1 MKNNLSRLILV
12 SFDLLAIY
20 ISIVLAYYFRVL
32 LEPFFDGS
40 AVGHLGHYTD
50 KFIVYI
56 VVIMAFVSIGIYKHR
71 HDFWEE
77 TYLVL
82 KSLALSLVLVL
93 SVLALSQSIESYS
106 RVIILLSFVA
116 MALVVPMVKYI
127 LKKKLSVFGLWSRKA
142 EVISND
148 SNVTDEIFGNKYL
161 GYVKSSHKA
170 SNIVFMDTEGIPKE
184 EVESKLL
191 TLSYEKK
198 EIIFIPILNSFN
210 FANARIIEIFNA
222 RTNMIVLESSLLKR
236 SNILIKKLVD
246 YFLSILL
253 IPFLILIFGI
263 IIFLMKKEEQ
273 NGSIFFKQERLG
285 KDGEV
290 FVCYK
295 FRSMRENGDEIL
307 KEYLKDH
314 PEEVESYEKYHKY
327 INDPRIT
334 RVGDFMRR
342 TSLDE
347 LPQIINV
354 FRGEMSLIGPRP
366 YMLNE
371 KEKIGSKIDMV
382 LAVKPGITGL
392 WQVSGRSD
400 VDFHSRVD
408 MDVYYT
414 RNWNLWLD
422 VVVLIKTIKTVLI
435 REGAS

>member
-1 MKNNLSRLILV
+1 MKNNISRLVLM
-12 SFDLLAIY
+12 SFDVLVIY
-20 ISIVLAYYFRVL
+20 VSIVLAFFLRISLEDYFDSSVAG
-32 LEPFFDGS
+32 DI
-40 AVGHLGHYTD
+40 VHYTD
-50 KFIVYI
+50 NLIVYI
-56 VVIMAFVSIGIYKHR
+56 VVIMTLVSIGIYKHR

-93 SVLALSQSIESYS
+93 SILALSKSIGDYS
-106 RVIILLSFVA
+106 RFVVVASFVF
-116 MALVVPMVKYI
+116 MALLIPIVKFI
-127 LKKKLSVFGLWSRKA
+127 LKKKFSVFGMWSRNA

-148 SNVTDEIFGNKYL
+148 SDVIDEIFGNRYL
-161 GYVKSSHKA
+161 GYKKSSHNN
-170 SNIVFMDTEGIPKE
+170 SDIVFMDTQGIPKE
-184 EVESKLL
+184 EIETKLL

-222 RTNMIVLESSLLKR
+222 RTNMIVLENSLLKKQ
-236 SNILIKKLVD
+236 NIFIKKLVD
-246 YFLSILL
+246 MLLSLLL
-253 IPFLILIFGI
+253 IPLLIPIFAI
-263 IIFLMKKEEQ
+263 IIFKMRKEEPK
-273 NGSIFFKQERLG
+273 GSIFFKQERMG

-295 FRSMRENGDEIL
+295 FRSMREDGGEIL
-307 KEYLKDH
+307 QEYLKDH

-334 RVGDFMRR
+334 KVGAFIRR

-354 FRGEMSLIGPRP
+354 FKSEMSLIGPRP

-371 KEKIGSKIDMV
+371 KEKISSKINMV

-422 VVVLIKTIKTVLI
+422 VVVLIKTIKTVLV